1 MRTAVFKIRPEF
13 INAIKKGTKRHE
25 YRLNKGNRS
34 VLDKGD
40 HLYLVAN
47 DDSGSFAEVTITGK
61 KTFSSWEEAL
71 SEFWS
76 EDFRSIFSSLEEAVN
91 TCQKFYSDSDVK
103 AYGIVVFSIVPFSDG
118 ALQRSNVLIDGK
130 LLDDEETRIACN
142 SLIERLKVRGCSNVS
157 VKPPFDGMPSDQN
170 DILDSYF
177 LGAAEGMQTDQIE
190 ILYSLY
196 SRKYDYL
203 ITNDAKLLSC
213 CKAIFC
219 NNRLI
224 SLGQAQSLLDRS
236 FAPIRYDVLKVVNKK
251 FGELDINDPFF
262 DSLKDDYPEFSK
274 WFVKKSG
281 SDAYVFLDESGKLR
295 AFLYLKIEG
304 RGEDYSDINPILPPA
319 RRMKVGTF
327 KIESGDNHFR
337 LSERFFKAIF
347 DNALQEGVDEV
358 YVTLFEGR
366 KETVEAL
373 KNNLLK
379 WGFRLWGTK
388 TNGESV
394 YVKDLRTYDSEKSV
408 IENFPLF
415 TKDTNLYWLPIYGA
429 FHDLLFP
436 DSIPGGISKEGLDLN
451 LGSLYALEKIYL
463 TNVSWASVP
472 CGSRILIYRMG
483 KEWPKKRTSLVTGE
497 CILNWIKTAKSLDE
511 LKKLCK
517 NKSVFNDGEIV
528 KFWSKKTTTVVSLL
542 YLRRFKQPIPLA
554 ELWEKG
560 IIQEPNGPRV
570 LDEVKDEETVW
581 QLIERGN
588 R

>member
-34 VLDKGD
+34 VLNKGD

-61 KTFSSWEEAL
+61 KTFSSWEGAL

-76 EDFRSIFSSLEEAVN
+76 EDFRSIFSALEEAVN
-91 TCQKFYSDSDVK
+91 TCREFYSDSDVK
-103 AYGIVVFSIVPFSDG
+103 TYGIVVFSIVPFSEG
-118 ALQRSNVLIDGK
+118 TLQRSNVLIDGK

-142 SLIERLKVRGCSNVS
+142 SLIERLQARGCSNVS
-157 VKPPFDGMPSDQN
+157 VKPAFDGIPSDQN

-177 LGAAEGMQTDQIE
+177 LGAVEGMQTDQIE
-190 ILYSLY
+190 TLYSLY
-196 SRKYDYL
+196 SRKHDYL

-213 CKAIFC
+213 CKAMFC

-224 SLGQAQSLLDRS
+224 SLDQAQSLLDRS

-262 DSLKDDYPEFSK
+262 GSLKDDYPEFSK
-274 WFVKKSG
+274 WFAKKSG

-295 AFLYLKIEG
+295 AFLYLKVEG
-304 RGEDYSDINPILPPA
+304 RDEDYSDINPVLPPA

-327 KIESGDNHFR
+327 KIDSGDNHFR

-347 DNALQEGVDEV
+347 DNALQEAVDEV

-366 KETVEAL
+366 KDTVDAL
-373 KNNLLK
+373 KDNLLK
-379 WGFRLWGTK
+379 WGFRRWGTK
-388 TNGESV
+388 TDGEAL
-394 YVKDLRTYDSEKSV
+394 YVKDLRGYNSKKTPK
-408 IENFPLF
+408 ENFPLF
-415 TKDTNLYWLPIYGA
+415 QDGSSLYWLPILSHY
-429 FHDLLFP
+429 HDLLFP
-436 DSIPGGISKEGLDLN
+436 DSIPEGISKEGLDSN

-463 TNVSWASVP
+463 TKASWPSVP
-472 CGSRILIYRMG
+472 SGSRILIYRMG
-483 KEWPKKRTSLVTGE
+483 EEWPKRYTSLVTGE
-497 CILNWIKTAKSLDE
+497 GILNWIKTAKSLDE
-511 LKKLCK
+511 LKELCK
-517 NKSVFNDGEIV
+517 NKSVFTDDEITDCWI
-528 KFWSKKTTTVVSLL
+528 KGRTVVVSVL
-542 YLRRFKQPIPLA
+542 YLRRLKHPIQLA